1 MYVIKTGL
9 IIFLMSPKMLTTLP
23 FHFQS
28 WLHSLLLLMAKQ
40 KSYYNHYLVLHV
52 LRKEPKRIYVLL
64 TLNLQE
70 IESLDP
76 ALLCALTSPL
86 SLAPRGPLGQNE
98 QNLVHSLVTTRVL
111 SLFCFKAFC
120 LFYNFGT
127 LLNLQLTQLE
137 LFNLVRWIKPFY
149 KNLPA
154 LDFKV

>member
-1 MYVIKTGL
+1 
-9 IIFLMSPKMLTTLP
+9 MLTTLP

-86 SLAPRGPLGQNE
+86 SLAPRGPLG
-98 QNLVHSLVTTRVL
+98 
-111 SLFCFKAFC
+111 
-120 LFYNFGT
+120 
-127 LLNLQLTQLE
+127 
-137 LFNLVRWIKPFY
+137 
-149 KNLPA
+149 
-154 LDFKV
+154 